1 MGFSVKS
8 VTKPLK
14 RAANAVVKKP
24 LEQLGDM
31 AKREWAWEEK
41 MWGNAFNA
49 VTGVRDMRN
58 AQRAADARAAAEAD
72 NPIITPEA
80 TATTVQ
86 DVNADALNEQDA
98 QARKRR
104 RVGVSS
110 STSRGLTRLLGGSST
125 LG

>member
-1 MGFSVKS
+1 MGWKS
-8 VTKPLK
+8 ITKAVTKPFKQAGKAIEKPFGSAL
-14 RAANAVVKKP
+14 NA
-24 LEQLGDM
+24 L
-31 AKREWAWEEK
+31 
-41 MWGNAFNA
+41 
-49 VTGVRDMRN
+49 TGVRDMRN
-58 AQRAADARAAAEAD
+58 AQREADARAAEEAD

-86 DVNADALNEQDA
+86 EVNADALNEQDA
-98 QARKRR
+98 QARKRK